1 LRFVVFKY
9 LDFVGAQI
17 SDVLSLFIC
26 DNGVDLHE
34 VGRDLYDVDV
44 CQLFHR
50 RRRFLGW

>member
-17 SDVLSLFIC
+17 SNVLSLFIC

-44 CQLFHR
+44 CRLFHGR
-50 RRRFLGW
+50 RGFLGW